1 MGIRVAQAL
10 NYPMVDQYMSLGDQH
25 FIVSV
30 EIKSQL
36 HQVSAAQLI
45 AAYAPVRL
53 LMIKRQG
60 KIIKDVDAGLML
72 MQNDIMVLEG
82 HINELNRLAR
92 KFEND

>member
-1 MGIRVAQAL
+1 
-10 NYPMVDQYMSLGDQH
+10 
-25 FIVSV
+25 
-30 EIKSQL
+30 
-36 HQVSAAQLI
+36 
-45 AAYAPVRL
+45 
-53 LMIKRQG
+53 MIKRQG